1 MKKKCFYFYFYFTQ
15 LNGSNHVMY
24 LFLQRESLF
33 YYQLTN
39 SLHKII
45 VSSNIEQKMNSVI
58 ILACVNLSNYA
69 THQLSQ
75 YRLTTFTYGNNMF
88 MIRFFGTFVVGDA
101 FVGDKADSKYFDATV
116 MGNNSLKSFVTIFFF
131 SLFYHKK
138 DRKVLN
144 ISIFTS
150 CTVDIPT
157 QSAPRSFNSRASAT
171 VS

>member
-1 MKKKCFYFYFYFTQ
+1 MTFGPLFPINTNIWTEIHWNIVYQLKTVYKIVVPDYQYIFILIYKLEKKLKSHRKREDRQKLITNVKIMKKKCFYFYFYFTQ

-69 THQLSQ
+69 TH
-75 YRLTTFTYGNNMF
+75 
-88 MIRFFGTFVVGDA
+88 
-101 FVGDKADSKYFDATV
+101 
-116 MGNNSLKSFVTIFFF
+116 
-131 SLFYHKK
+131 
-138 DRKVLN
+138 
-144 ISIFTS
+144 
-150 CTVDIPT
+150 
-157 QSAPRSFNSRASAT
+157 
-171 VS
+171 

>member
-1 MKKKCFYFYFYFTQ
+1 MPDYQYIFILIYKLEKKLKSHRKREDRQKLITNVKIMKKKCFYFYFYFTQ

-69 THQLSQ
+69 TH
-75 YRLTTFTYGNNMF
+75 
-88 MIRFFGTFVVGDA
+88 
-101 FVGDKADSKYFDATV
+101 
-116 MGNNSLKSFVTIFFF
+116 
-131 SLFYHKK
+131 
-138 DRKVLN
+138 
-144 ISIFTS
+144 
-150 CTVDIPT
+150 
-157 QSAPRSFNSRASAT
+157 
-171 VS
+171 